1 MSKPE
6 NLLNLILTSRVYE
19 VIYPTALE
27 KADDLSLKLNTSV
40 FIKREDTTPV
50 HSFKIRG
57 AYNKMANLSE
67 KERNRGVICAS
78 AGNHAQGVALSAK
91 KLGIKATIVMP
102 VTTPKIKVDAVRK
115 YGAKVILHGDNYSD
129 AGLYAHELQKQ
140 LNLTYIH
147 PFDDNLVMA
156 GQGTIAK
163 EILDNL
169 PNVTH
174 IFVPVGGGGLL
185 AGIIGYIKSLK
196 PSVKVVGV
204 EPEDSNCLSAALKAG
219 KPVSLD
225 HVGIFADGVA
235 VKQIGDET
243 FKIIKDGVDEVITI
257 DNDQICGAIKQ
268 IFIETRTVTEPAGAL
283 SLAGLIE
290 FSKKHKFKQSDNA
303 VAVIS
308 GANISFERLQ
318 FIAERTMLGSGQELL
333 LKIKLNERPG
343 SLKKLLKDVIKKNN
357 ITEFS
362 YRKDD
367 STEASILVGVQVSS
381 QKDAESFKNLLV
393 KFNYQFEDLS
403 KNELAITHLRHMS
416 GGGNLQPIITEG
428 SKEYFLD
435 CNFPERPG
443 ALSDFLSRMN
453 SNWNISL
460 FHYRG
465 LGGDTGKVLLG
476 IEVPADDKKVFNK
489 FTESLNGEGF
499 GVVPAFLN
507 LKLIDQHK
515 RQ

>member
-6 NLLNLILTSRVYE
+6 NLLNLILRSRVYE
-19 VIYPTALE
+19 VISPTGLE
-27 KADDLSLKLNTSV
+27 KAEDLSLKLKANV
-40 FIKREDTTPV
+40 FLKREDTTLV

-57 AYNKMANLSE
+57 AYNKMANLSAKE
-67 KERNRGVICAS
+67 KNRGVICAS

-102 VTTPKIKVDAVRK
+102 ATTPQIKIDAVK
-115 YGAKVILHGDNYSD
+115 KFGAKVVLHGDSYSD
-129 AGLYAHELQKQ
+129 AGDYAKILQKQ

-147 PFDDNLVMA
+147 PFDDELVIA

-185 AGIIGYIKSLK
+185 AGIIGYIKSVK
-196 PSVKVVGV
+196 PSVKVIGV

-219 KPVSLD
+219 KPVSLS

-235 VKQIGDET
+235 VKQIGNET
-243 FKIIKDGVDEVITI
+243 FEIIKDSIDQVITV

-290 FSKKHKFKQSDNA
+290 FSKKHKFKQEDNP
-303 VAVIS
+303 VAIAS

-362 YRKDD
+362 YRKG
-367 STEASILVGVQVSS
+367 SSPEASILVGIQITSRE
-381 QKDAESFKNLLV
+381 DAENFKNLLI

-416 GGGNLQPIITEG
+416 GGGNLQPIITE
-428 SKEYFLD
+428 KLEEHFLD

-443 ALSDFLSRMN
+443 ALSDFLSKMN
-453 SNWNISL
+453 SNWNLSL

-476 IEVPADDKKVFNK
+476 IEVPRQDVFK
-489 FTESLNGEGF
+489 FNIFIKELNHQGF
-499 GVVPAFLN
+499 EVIVVY
-507 LKLIDQHK
+507 HK
-515 RQ
+515 